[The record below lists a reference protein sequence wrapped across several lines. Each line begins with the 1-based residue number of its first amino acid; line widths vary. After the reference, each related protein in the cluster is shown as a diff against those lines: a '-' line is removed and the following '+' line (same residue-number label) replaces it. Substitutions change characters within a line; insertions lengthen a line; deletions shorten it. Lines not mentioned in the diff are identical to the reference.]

1 MPEKNASDASAEMS
15 LARRYD
21 RDELAMTVSPG
32 GEGGLSAFDKSLL
45 EMSSQNLSLAEMS
58 AETGVPPLRIEQRVR
73 EILAARDWLS
83 PIERR
88 ALLMDDFAVLRKFVL
103 DMMEANRNGIEV
115 INPKG
120 FPVTIPADP
129 RWSANMLKVLIQLDA
144 MITRDAG
151 QTSKT
156 MNQIKKNQARLM
168 VSAITLAFERFVFEV
183 EKVYPDV
190 DKDVFRGF
198 METALPAAMEYVDAK
213 TA

>member
-1 MPEKNASDASAEMS
+1 LRYTERMTDVSRFDDAG
-15 LARRYD
+15 LA
-21 RDELAMTVSPG
+21 LTKSPG
-32 GEGGLSAFDKSLL
+32 GEDGLSAFDKNLL
-45 EMSSQNLSLAEMS
+45 DMASNNKSLAEMEE
-58 AETGVPPLRIEQRVR
+58 ETGVPALRIEQRVR
-73 EILAARDWLS
+73 EILAARDWLT
-83 PIERR
+83 PLERR
-88 ALLMDDFAVLRKFVL
+88 ALLMDDFAVLRKFVM
-103 DMMEANRNGIEV
+103 DMMEANREGITSFTA
-115 INPKG
+115 KG
-120 FPVTIPADP
+120 MEITIPADP
-129 RWSANMLKVLIQLDA
+129 RWAANMLKVLQQLDL

-213 TA
+213 TS